1 MKISERLFGGL
12 RLTWLIIILS
22 AVLSGVYTGIILT
35 VPALKNT
42 SFRDIGIGYEW
53 WIFFAML
60 IISNSGSPKESAC
73 KTVVFFLI
81 SQPLVFLV
89 QPNGFDILGRY
100 YGFWFLMTLCTF
112 PGAWIGWYTRK
123 NDLRAALLLS
133 VMLVMLTVHCHHYLN
148 RPRMHLLSAV
158 FCFVQIVA
166 LICGILK
173 EKKLRYFTALFTE
186 IAAGM
191 LLLIESRL

>member
-1 MKISERLFGGL
+1 MKPTEKLFGGL
-12 RLTWLIIILS
+12 RITWLTVILS

-35 VPALKNT
+35 VPTLKDT

-60 IISNSGSPKESAC
+60 IITNSGTPKESAC
-73 KTVVFFLI
+73 KTFVFFLI

-89 QPNGFDILGRY
+89 QPNGLDIFLRY

-112 PGAWIGWYTRK
+112 PGAWLGWYTRK
-123 NDLRAALLLS
+123 NNLRAALLLS
-133 VMLVMLTVHCHHYLN
+133 VMLVVLTVHCYNYIN
-148 RPRMHLLSAV
+148 RPRMHLLSAA
-158 FCFVQIVA
+158 FCFVQILA

-173 EKKLRYFTALFTE
+173 EKKLRYAAALLTE
-186 IAAGM
+186 ITAGI
-191 LLLIESRL
+191 LLLIKPLF